1 MVSGFRELRGIVVWP
16 GQEPSRSLERHLS
29 MSASNRKR
37 PKDPAIVVP
46 SPTDEQPRFG
56 RVGAIAAVGFVV
68 GVAWPSLGRFELVP
82 QPPTD
87 SGLAVPS
94 PSGSSAGLGS
104 AMPETST
111 EPALAI
117 APPAPKAVGP
127 KVRLVDVISCVDAD
141 GKKRQ
146 RCDAPALDGALVEPL
161 KGLLAC
167 DGAEG
172 QAGALSLGFDI
183 DFGTGELSHFTVG
196 RSTTLDTALAR
207 SLADCAKSTLTHVDV
222 SAIEHGYAHYRV
234 FYVIEFTRSATESER
249 VVAPPATGPT
259 PGVNP
264 SAGEGE
270 LQGQSGRAT
279 VTWDV
284 AIVRKAPKDGAIVAR
299 VLGGTRV
306 VVTARQGDWYRVKFN
321 AKGDEGFV
329 FKSAIGL

>member
-1 MVSGFRELRGIVVWP
+1 
-16 GQEPSRSLERHLS
+16 

-46 SPTDEQPRFG
+46 SPADEQPRFG
-56 RVGAIAAVGFVV
+56 RVGAIAAVGFIV
-68 GVAWPSLGRFELVP
+68 GVAWPSLARLELVP

-87 SGLAVPS
+87 SGLSAPS
-94 PSGSSAGLGS
+94 PSGSLAGIGS
-104 AMPETST
+104 ALPESA
-111 EPALAI
+111 PASA
-117 APPAPKAVGP
+117 PAPKAVGP
-127 KVRLVDVISCVDAD
+127 KVRLVDVVSCVDAD

-146 RCDAPALDGALVEPL
+146 KCDAPALDAALVEPL

-167 DGAEG
+167 DGADG
-172 QAGALSLGFDI
+172 QSGALSLGFDI
-183 DFGTGELSHFTVG
+183 DFGTGSISHFTVG

-207 SLADCAKSTLTHVDV
+207 SLADCAKSKLTQIDV
-222 SAIEHGYAHYRV
+222 SAIEHGYASYRV
-234 FYVIEFTRSATESER
+234 FYLIEFSRAAADPER
-249 VVAPPATGPT
+249 TVAVPELPPAGSANPPT
-259 PGVNP
+259 V
-264 SAGEGE
+264 EGE

-284 AIVRKAPKDGAIVAR
+284 AIVRKVPKDGAIVAR

-306 VVTARQGDWYRVKFN
+306 VVTGRQGDWYRVKYN